1 MGRIIPYIME
11 NKKCL
16 KPPTRY
22 IMYELYAVYIIIYPE
37 FISRAAAAQA
47 TAGCE
52 EKELERTSHYR

>member
-1 MGRIIPYIME
+1 ME